1 MKWCFCSIHTGA
13 GTPPTGISPTSYMC
27 MYMCIDVYDRLL
39 FWSREQRGG
48 DAHAGGAA
56 GRRGALKL
64 EREMDMEPTAVEIER
79 WRRESERA
87 HGRVGSADRRLD
99 GLWYS
104 GGWPRLM
111 RLRGKLGRALA

>member
-13 GTPPTGISPTSYMC
+13 GTPPTGISPTS
-27 MYMCIDVYDRLL
+27 YMCIDVYDRLL